1 MDNPE
6 KQATFGTQSSRRT
19 QTKQKQKTK
28 KAKKKQQQNTIVCAI
43 TIYKQ
48 PK

>member
-6 KQATFGTQSSRRT
+6 KQATFGTQSSRQT

-28 KAKKKQQQNTIVCAI
+28 KAKKNQQNTIVCAI
-43 TIYKQ
+43 TIHKQ

>member
-6 KQATFGTQSSRRT
+6 KQATFGTQSSRQT

-28 KAKKKQQQNTIVCAI
+28 KAKKNQQNTIVCAI